1 MRRHGFTLIELLVV
15 LAVMASLAAML
26 APMLQIA
33 RRKAD
38 EAATRGLLA
47 RIDAALGR
55 FHTETGTWPYQG
67 RTDADTDL
75 LVGNDL
81 ARRLAH
87 QPTGA
92 ELALLRGDLA
102 DADTAYAT
110 GAVHALVA
118 PARPY
123 DPTDGGPPDTTPDT
137 DIDPR
142 VGTPQVKTIPKTQDK
157 RSIRMRELHARLT
170 NRLATERLRLAVLAG
185 NPQIP
190 GIRPRAP
197 ADGVVPG
204 RSPAAST
211 TVLNPASRG
220 FCADYLSG
228 EIEARAIGGDQLLD
242 RYGRPLVYIC
252 PVVGGVGG
260 LQPASPMIRPTERS
274 YGGTE
279 NLYENT
285 PLDPSFYRLGS
296 LGRQLATSRSSDLR
310 FTAARPFLHRF
321 ELWSAGR
328 DGTCAVLRDD
338 PSNRDNVS
346 AGPYLEGLP

>member
-1 MRRHGFTLIELLVV
+1 MPRRGFTLIELLVV
-15 LAVMASLAAML
+15 VAVMAALAGML
-26 APMLQIA
+26 APMLQLA

-47 RIDAALGR
+47 RVDTALGR
-55 FHTETGTWPYQG
+55 FRTDTGTWPYQG
-67 RTDADTDL
+67 RADADTDL
-75 LVGNDL
+75 LAGNDL
-81 ARRLAH
+81 ARRLVH
-87 QPTGA
+87 EPTDA
-92 ELALLRGDLA
+92 ERSQLHSDLA
-102 DADTAYAT
+102 NADAAYAT
-110 GAVHALVA
+110 AAVHALVA
-118 PARPY
+118 
-123 DPTDGGPPDTTPDT
+123 TDV
-137 DIDPR
+137 DPR
-142 VGTPQVKTIPKTQDK
+142 VSNSSALKAA
-157 RSIRMRELHARLT
+157 RLRELHARQVNL
-170 NRLATERLRLAVLAG
+170 LATERLRLAVLAG

-204 RSPAAST
+204 RSPVAST

-252 PVVGGVGG
+252 PVVGGIGG
-260 LQPASPMIRPTERS
+260 LQPASPMILSTERS
-274 YGGTE
+274 YGGSE

-285 PLDPSFYRLGS
+285 PLDASFYRLGS
-296 LGRQLATSRSSDLR
+296 LGRQLASSRASDVR

-328 DGTCAVLRDD
+328 DGACAVLRDD
-338 PSNRDNVS
+338 PDNRDNVS